1 MAHEGHDGGKDRDDS
16 SGARHSF
23 ATYFYAL
30 HGISDTMNARG
41 HSNPQM
47 LKKHYEALI
56 KNRKAQAKKYFELE
70 PKEAG
75 KVLQMKQA
83 GAA

>member
-1 MAHEGHDGGKDRDDS
+1 
-16 SGARHSF
+16 
-23 ATYFYAL
+23 
-30 HGISDTMNARG
+30 MNARG